1 MRKSDS
7 IFGYGEFKMKNTVLL
22 DEEKLI
28 EKAILILNE
37 NLGPVETARF
47 LNLKKNTK
55 RIDSVKRHR
64 EWQKTLN
71 EETFLNRVFK

>member
-1 MRKSDS
+1 
-7 IFGYGEFKMKNTVLL
+7 MKNTVLL